1 MSTPDGSSPRPSS
14 LLELM
19 RSLRWPMVVVVLA
32 ILAYLAI
39 WQVTRTVTQSGRAAG
54 EAARDVGRKA
64 VDIAAAFRTGTI
76 TETFTSSIP
85 ELLPDASAKLEVA
98 AFEAVETVSRSDEL
112 RVAWDLVSLGTTVS
126 EIRVPVT
133 YRYHLRLD
141 DPWRLEVTDQSCVV
155 HAPPLRPTL
164 PPAIHTGGLE
174 RRSES
179 GWLRFNEDE
188 QMADLERGLTD
199 VLSARAGDAAHFEAV
214 RERARKTV
222 AEFVRSWL
230 LLEGQWRPDGFRSV
244 TVIFAD
250 EPDFGATSRPPTLVI
265 DDAEVATP

>member
-1 MSTPDGSSPRPSS
+1 
-14 LLELM
+14 M
-19 RSLRWPMVVVVLA
+19 RSLRWPLVVLVLA
-32 ILAYLAI
+32 ILVYLALY
-39 WQVTRTVTQSGRAAG
+39 QVTRTVTESGRAAG
-54 EAARDVGRKA
+54 EAVREMGQEA
-64 VDIAAAFRTGTI
+64 VDIAAAFRSGTI
-76 TETFTSSIP
+76 TETFTSTIP

-141 DPWRLEVTDQSCVV
+141 DPWRLEVADQTCVV
-155 HAPPLRPTL
+155 HAPTLRPTL
-164 PPAIHTGGLE
+164 PPAIHTDGLE

-188 QMADLERGLTD
+188 QMAELERGLTN
-199 VLSARAGDAAHFEAV
+199 VLSTRAADAAHMDAV
-214 RERARKTV
+214 RERARRTV

-250 EPDFGATSRPPTLVI
+250 EPQIEPSSRPPTLVI
-265 DDAEVATP
+265 QDAEVALQ